1 MSRPRILVP
10 GKINPRV
17 LERLPEMFETVRIER
32 ADAALVT
39 ADMRDVSGI
48 AVSGK
53 LPVPLMDAFPSLEIV
68 ANFGVGYDGVDV
80 SRAAAR
86 GIVLTNTPDVLTEEV
101 ADTAIGLLL
110 NTLRL
115 LPQAEQWLRQGRWV
129 REGAFPLSPLSLRGR
144 TVGLFG
150 LGRIGLAI
158 ARRLEAF
165 GVSIAYHT
173 RTPREGLGFTY
184 HPTLVGMAE
193 AVDTLIV
200 IVPGTASTLKA
211 VNADVLSALGPEGV
225 LINVGRGSTVD
236 EAALVTALQ
245 NGTIAGAGL
254 DVFENE
260 PNVPEALLSFPNVSL
275 LPHVASASV
284 VTRNAMS
291 DLVVDNL
298 KAWFSTGEALTPVAE
313 TPFRRRAIQN

>member
-1 MSRPRILVP
+1 
-10 GKINPRV
+10 
-17 LERLPEMFETVRIER
+17 
-32 ADAALVT
+32 
-39 ADMRDVSGI
+39 
-48 AVSGK
+48 
-53 LPVPLMDAFPSLEIV
+53 
-68 ANFGVGYDGVDV
+68 
-80 SRAAAR
+80 
-86 GIVLTNTPDVLTEEV
+86 
-101 ADTAIGLLL
+101 
-110 NTLRL
+110 
-115 LPQAEQWLRQGRWV
+115 
-129 REGAFPLSPLSLRGR
+129 
-144 TVGLFG
+144 
-150 LGRIGLAI
+150 
-158 ARRLEAF
+158 
-165 GVSIAYHT
+165 
-173 RTPREGLGFTY
+173 
-184 HPTLVGMAE
+184 MAE

-211 VNADVLSALGPEGV
+211 VNADVLSALGPKGV

>member
-1 MSRPRILVP
+1 M
-10 GKINPRV
+10 
-17 LERLPEMFETVRIER
+17 
-32 ADAALVT
+32 
-39 ADMRDVSGI
+39 
-48 AVSGK
+48 
-53 LPVPLMDAFPSLEIV
+53 
-68 ANFGVGYDGVDV
+68 
-80 SRAAAR
+80 
-86 GIVLTNTPDVLTEEV
+86 
-101 ADTAIGLLL
+101 IG
-110 NTLRL
+110 
-115 LPQAEQWLRQGRWV
+115 E
-129 REGAFPLSPLSLRGR
+129 
-144 TVGLFG
+144 
-150 LGRIGLAI
+150 
-158 ARRLEAF
+158 
-165 GVSIAYHT
+165 
-173 RTPREGLGFTY
+173 
-184 HPTLVGMAE
+184 AE

-211 VNADVLSALGPEGV
+211 VNADVLSALGPKGV

>member
-1 MSRPRILVP
+1 
-10 GKINPRV
+10 
-17 LERLPEMFETVRIER
+17 
-32 ADAALVT
+32 
-39 ADMRDVSGI
+39 
-48 AVSGK
+48 
-53 LPVPLMDAFPSLEIV
+53 
-68 ANFGVGYDGVDV
+68 
-80 SRAAAR
+80 
-86 GIVLTNTPDVLTEEV
+86 
-101 ADTAIGLLL
+101 
-110 NTLRL
+110 
-115 LPQAEQWLRQGRWV
+115 
-129 REGAFPLSPLSLRGR
+129 
-144 TVGLFG
+144 
-150 LGRIGLAI
+150 
-158 ARRLEAF
+158 
-165 GVSIAYHT
+165 
-173 RTPREGLGFTY
+173 
-184 HPTLVGMAE
+184 MAE

-211 VNADVLSALGPEGV
+211 VNADVLSALGPKGV

-245 NGTIAGAGL
+245 HGTIAGAGL